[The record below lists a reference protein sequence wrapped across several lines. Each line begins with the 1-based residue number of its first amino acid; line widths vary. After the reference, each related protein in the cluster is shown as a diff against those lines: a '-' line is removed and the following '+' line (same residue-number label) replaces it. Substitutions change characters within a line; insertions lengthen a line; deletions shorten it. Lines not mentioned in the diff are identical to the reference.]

1 MEICREFPGDVM
13 DLIHILLY
21 LIHKNISESSGSTV
35 GFKQFF
41 NFSERDDPKG
51 ISPKSPQ

>member
-51 ISPKSPQ
+51 ISPKSPH